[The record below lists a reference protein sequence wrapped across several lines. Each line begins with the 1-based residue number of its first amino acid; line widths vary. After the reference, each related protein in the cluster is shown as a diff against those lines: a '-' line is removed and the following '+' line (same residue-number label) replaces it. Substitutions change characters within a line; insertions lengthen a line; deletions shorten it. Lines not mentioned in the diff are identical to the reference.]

1 MVPVLCY
8 RPRTL
13 DDVINQ
19 VVARILD
26 QFEIDVEFSHHR
38 DDENMSCHPDAGKT
52 NALDVAKKRRAT
64 EKR

>member
-1 MVPVLCY
+1 M
-8 RPRTL
+8 
-13 DDVINQ
+13 INQ

-38 DDENMSCHPDAGKT
+38 DDENMSCHPDADKT